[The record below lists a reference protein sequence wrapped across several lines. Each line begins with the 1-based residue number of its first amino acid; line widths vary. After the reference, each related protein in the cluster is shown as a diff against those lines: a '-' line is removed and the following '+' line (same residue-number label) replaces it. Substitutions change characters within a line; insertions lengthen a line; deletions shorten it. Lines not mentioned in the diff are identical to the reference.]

1 MFADCKIDYSQVK
14 DAVKVNE
21 ATNEIFEYVKERRN
35 GRIVK
40 CGVILAQDCGGFVK
54 VSFSKC
60 NEDAGDKFDVLSGLN
75 IARERINMSLK
86 DAFYRTKMPDS
97 MNRQMRQFCSR
108 CFRYFKGVRKVEIV

>member
-1 MFADCKIDYSQVK
+1 MLANCIVENQIK
-14 DAVKVNE
+14 ALNG
-21 ATNEIFEYVKERRN
+21 ANEIFEYVKDRRN

-60 NEDAGDKFDVLSGLN
+60 NEDAGDKFDVVSGLN

-86 DAFYRTKMPDS
+86 DASYHVKMPDS
-97 MNRQMRQFCSR
+97 MARQLRGFCSR
-108 CFRYFKGVRKVEIV
+108 CFRYFKGVTRVEIV